1 MARIG
6 ISLPRLSSSAPRY
19 RLHSRFFAFYCRT
32 FSVLLFGGACQLVS
46 YAVAPAVQSRDW
58 QALVTGTL
66 VVFAIVI
73 VARYLWR
80 RPKPI
85 FATDAGLEIRSGKE
99 RRLIPWSCVLDVREM
114 PSVRMQ
120 TFSRPRM
127 WQVDLDGD
135 ERFDFC
141 GTPDARKIVAE
152 FIERAERSSLARAP
166 RSR

>member
-1 MARIG
+1 MAQVG
-6 ISLPRLSSSAPRY
+6 ISPFRSPKFARRS
-19 RLHSRFFAFYCRT
+19 RLHSRFFAFYCRV
-32 FSVLLFGGACQLVS
+32 FSVLLFGGACQAVS
-46 YAVAPAVQSRDW
+46 YAVAPAARSGDW
-58 QALVTGTL
+58 SALVQWLL
-66 VVFAIVI
+66 VIVAMVM

-85 FATDAGLEIRSGKE
+85 FATDGGLEVGSRKE
-99 RRLIPWSCVLDVREM
+99 RRLIPWSRVIEVREM

-127 WQVDLDGD
+127 WQVDLDRG

-152 FIERAERSSLARAP
+152 YIKRAERVAH
-166 RSR
+166 